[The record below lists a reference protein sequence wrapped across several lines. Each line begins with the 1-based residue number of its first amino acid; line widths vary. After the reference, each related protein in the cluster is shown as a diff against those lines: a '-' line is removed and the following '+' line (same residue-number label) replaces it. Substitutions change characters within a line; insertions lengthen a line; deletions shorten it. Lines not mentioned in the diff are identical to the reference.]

1 MMKSC
6 CLKILFWA
14 ILLFPNTDLCA
25 QRFLVKDKY
34 QQEALREMF
43 KEARSGNVES
53 MYLAGKCYI
62 LGKMVEKDEKL
73 GLQYILKACE
83 KGYAR
88 AWEERADLENNE
100 EKALEY
106 YQRSIELYN
115 EKDKY
120 CTNKEAVLDVIY
132 RYANIYNKDNPQK
145 AIPLYMFAAKYGHES
160 SMAKCALFFWE
171 NKETYNQTY
180 KYLVALSEKENEI
193 GFWGLGEMYYYGQYV
208 KKDIALAIKWYE
220 KAANKGDFLS
230 QQMLGNLYYDG
241 DMTEQNFSKAFEYCR
256 MSVYNKDRSYDSGMG
271 EVMHKLAA
279 CYRFGRGTTAN
290 ATMANLWET
299 LAAWFSSTQG
309 EDALFLTENIDVEQE
324 NIFMVSTLRKFYT
337 ITYNQK
343 YIASKI
349 VNAFYKILV
358 LKEQEGVTSLLD
370 LYSKLE
376 QDDRDKYFLGY
387 FLTKVFDE
395 VNVHTDTS
403 ESIRKFISTIEVPN
417 DFDRDKE
424 LSFWFDELFIR
435 CIKQLDKQSVVLK
448 CQNGR

>member
-120 CTNKEAVLDVIY
+120 CY
-132 RYANIYNKDNPQK
+132 
-145 AIPLYMFAAKYGHES
+145 
-160 SMAKCALFFWE
+160 
-171 NKETYNQTY
+171 
-180 KYLVALSEKENEI
+180 
-193 GFWGLGEMYYYGQYV
+193 
-208 KKDIALAIKWYE
+208 
-220 KAANKGDFLS
+220 
-230 QQMLGNLYYDG
+230 
-241 DMTEQNFSKAFEYCR
+241 
-256 MSVYNKDRSYDSGMG
+256 
-271 EVMHKLAA
+271 
-279 CYRFGRGTTAN
+279 
-290 ATMANLWET
+290 
-299 LAAWFSSTQG
+299 
-309 EDALFLTENIDVEQE
+309 
-324 NIFMVSTLRKFYT
+324 
-337 ITYNQK
+337 
-343 YIASKI
+343 
-349 VNAFYKILV
+349 
-358 LKEQEGVTSLLD
+358 
-370 LYSKLE
+370 
-376 QDDRDKYFLGY
+376 
-387 FLTKVFDE
+387 
-395 VNVHTDTS
+395 
-403 ESIRKFISTIEVPN
+403 
-417 DFDRDKE
+417 
-424 LSFWFDELFIR
+424 
-435 CIKQLDKQSVVLK
+435 
-448 CQNGR
+448 